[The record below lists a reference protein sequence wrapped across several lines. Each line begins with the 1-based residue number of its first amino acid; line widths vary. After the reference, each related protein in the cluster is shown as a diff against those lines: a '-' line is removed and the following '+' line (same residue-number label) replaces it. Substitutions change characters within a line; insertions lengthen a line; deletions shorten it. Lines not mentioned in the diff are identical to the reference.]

1 MGLSLFSK
9 ERIPM
14 TQQSHPPTQP
24 PECLIQSRSS
34 RYKGGTIIAEDV
46 WTIEVHLQRLCNPDG
61 YRPGECRRCGE
72 SCLHVHDYL
81 QRKPV
86 GLEMVPVIRIVRY
99 ICAACCAT
107 WRVLPAFLPRH
118 LWSVW
123 RHVEA
128 ATDAPD
134 SSGSPATAARTSSPA
149 SPAQG
154 PVVKGSERP
163 VPSSTL
169 RRWLSRLEASAR
181 QLVVLFASRGTDAVC
196 SVSRAVG
203 ADATRRMLADAY
215 AVVFDVTPG
224 LRLGAV
230 GTLTD
235 RLERGIRLM

>member
-1 MGLSLFSK
+1 
-9 ERIPM
+9 M
-14 TQQSHPPTQP
+14 THQSHPPTQP

-61 YRPGECRRCGE
+61 YRPDKCRRCGG

-128 ATDAPD
+128 ATDDFSD
-134 SSGSPATAARTSSPA
+134 SPSAASCTSNSSSP
-149 SPAQG
+149 SEC
-154 PVVKGSERP
+154 PVVGAERP

-203 ADATRRMLADAY
+203 ADATRRVLVDAY
-215 AVVFDVTPG
+215 AAVFDVTRG

-230 GTLTD
+230 GALTD